1 MRIINENI
9 VQTYDDFILLCLY
22 PEILNQLY
30 KIDFVYRKN
39 TQSIK
44 NFKHYY
50 DHVMKTI
57 NIELNENNF
66 KDVNLKSIYIQHFD
80 MNFKN
85 IHFFRNYIFTRYDIL
100 DKQDYPK
107 VILMASNDTNI
118 ENVKIDILKKYNIM
132 IDIVMFEND
141 KIEKQIEYFYNAS
154 IILFLNHINFSNI
167 IFCKTGTFIYDFE
180 DFKINNDILNVINIL
195 NLKYLKL

>member
-9 VQTYDDFILLCLY
+9 IQTYDDFILLCLY

-44 NFKHYY
+44 KFKHYY
-50 DHVMKTI
+50 EHVMKTI

-66 KDVNLKSIYIQHFD
+66 KDVNLKSIHIQHFD

-107 VILMASNDTNI
+107 VILMASTDTNI
-118 ENVKIDILKKYNIM
+118 ENIKIDILKKYNII
-132 IDIVMFEND
+132 IDIVIFEND

-154 IILFLNHINFSNI
+154 IILFLNHVNFSNI
-167 IFCKTGTFIYDFE
+167 IFCKTGTFIYGFE
-180 DFKINNDILNVINIL
+180 NFKINNNILDVINIL

>member
-85 IHFFRNYIFTRYDIL
+85 IHFFRNYIF
-100 DKQDYPK
+100 QD
-107 VILMASNDTNI
+107 
-118 ENVKIDILKKYNIM
+118 
-132 IDIVMFEND
+132 
-141 KIEKQIEYFYNAS
+141 
-154 IILFLNHINFSNI
+154 
-167 IFCKTGTFIYDFE
+167 
-180 DFKINNDILNVINIL
+180 
-195 NLKYLKL
+195 